1 MNIAY
6 IRVSTDKQTLENQR
20 VAITNYAKKNKIKIH
35 KWSAECVSGTKYEE
49 DRDLGNIM
57 KNLKKGD
64 RIIVSEI
71 SRISRKMFEI
81 YSIFNKCIKLGV
93 ELHSVKEKYMI
104 TDDIQSQFMG
114 IAFGM
119 SAEIE
124 RNLISMRTKEAL
136 SIKKANGVILGR
148 PKGSSKKQDTLK
160 MHREDIMNRINKG
173 DTITAIAKD
182 YSVARGTIY
191 AFLDKKVKPD
201 TSVLQ
206 S

>member
-6 IRVSTDKQTLENQR
+6 IRVSTDKQTLENQEY
-20 VAITNYAKKNKIKIH
+20 AINSYANKNEINIDR
-35 KWSAECVSGTKYEE
+35 WYRECVSGTKYEE
-49 DRDLGNIM
+49 DRTLGNAL
-57 KNLKKGD
+57 KKLKKGD
-64 RIIVSEI
+64 KLIVSEV
-71 SRISRKMFEI
+71 SRISRRMFEL
-81 YSIFNKCIKLGV
+81 YSIFNKFIKVGAELHCIKENLTISDN
-93 ELHSVKEKYMI
+93 LNSH
-104 TDDIQSQFMG
+104 FMG
-114 IAFGM
+114 IAFGI
-119 SAEIE
+119 SAELE
-124 RNLISMRTKEAL
+124 RKLISMRTKEAL

>member
-20 VAITNYAKKNKIKIH
+20 VAITNYAKENQIQINKWCK
-35 KWSAECVSGTKYEE
+35 ECVSGTKYEE
-49 DRDLGNIM
+49 ERALGNVL

-64 RIIVSEI
+64 LIIVSEI
-71 SRISRKMFEI
+71 SRLSRKMFEI

-93 ELHSVKEKYMI
+93 ELHSVKEKYKI

-124 RNLISMRTKEAL
+124 RNLISARTKEAL
-136 SIKKANGVILGR
+136 SVRKANGIILGR
-148 PKGSSKKQDTLK
+148 PKGSSRKQDKLTQNK
-160 MHREDIMNRINKG
+160 EDILARIKTG
-173 DTITAIAKD
+173 ETITTIAKE

-191 AFLDKKVKPD
+191 SFLKKEKI
-201 TSVLQ
+201 SFR
-206 S
+206 